1 MAFPTRSAPRQTVG
15 ATRARQGR
23 LGRDILF
30 VLIAAILL
38 VVIGFFAT
46 WTWKAGDL
54 ASVEPNNVAKSANA
68 RSFDAP
74 PPAAAARQNYQ
85 SGGPL
90 APQNNGNPEQP
101 NRSASTDP

>member
-1 MAFPTRSAPRQTVG
+1 MASTLDWIKNQ
-15 ATRARQGR
+15 
-23 LGRDILF
+23 
-30 VLIAAILL
+30 
-38 VVIGFFAT
+38 VIGFFAT

-54 ASVEPNNVAKSANA
+54 ASVEPNNATERADA
-68 RSFDAP
+68 RGFDAP

-101 NRSASTDP
+101 NRSADAAP